1 MLNRR
6 KGDYIEG
13 RILETIKD
21 SPLET
26 EIGCPPH
33 QGECGGCT
41 YQKLSYEKELKYKE
55 AKVLALFEKQ
65 RLEILTI

>member
-41 YQKLSYEKELKYKE
+41 YQNLVMK
-55 AKVLALFEKQ
+55 
-65 RLEILTI
+65 RN